1 VLDKPVG
8 PSSMRAVAVVR
19 RRAGGLKTGH
29 GGTLDPLASGVLVLG
44 LGKAT
49 KLLEQIVATD
59 KGYET
64 EIDLSIRTNT
74 DDMEG
79 EPEVVEVAEPP
90 DRATVETALRQFV
103 GNVMQR
109 PPAFSAIKV
118 GGRRAYA
125 LARQEKPVDLPP
137 RPVRVNRLEL
147 VAYQWPVATITI
159 ACGKGFY
166 VRALARDLG
175 QALGTGGCCRSI
187 RRTAVG
193 PFSIEEAIPLDD
205 VPDPLEPH
213 MLLSVE
219 SALTRLD

>member
-19 RRAGGLKTGH
+19 RRSGGLKTGH

-49 KLLEQIVATD
+49 KLLERIVATD

-64 EIDLSIRTNT
+64 EIDLSMRTST

-79 EPEVVEVAEPP
+79 EPEVVDVIEPP
-90 DRATVETALRQFV
+90 SRVDVETALTQFI
-103 GNVMQR
+103 GTVMQR

-125 LARQEKPVDLPP
+125 LARQDTPVDLPQ
-137 RPVRVNRLEL
+137 RPVRVESLEL
-147 VAYQWPVATITI
+147 LAYTWPVATVEIS
-159 ACGKGFY
+159 CGKGFY
-166 VRALARDLG
+166 VRSLARDLG
-175 QALGTGGCCRSI
+175 ETLGTGGCCRSI
-187 RRTAVG
+187 RRTSVG
-193 PFSIEEAIPLDD
+193 PFSIDEAMSLDD

-213 MLLSVE
+213 MLLTVE
-219 SALTRLD
+219 SALARLD

>member
-1 VLDKPVG
+1 
-8 PSSMRAVAVVR
+8 MRAVAVVR

-49 KLLEQIVATD
+49 KLLERVVATD

-64 EIDLSIRTNT
+64 EIDLSIRTST

-79 EPEVVEVAEPP
+79 EAEVVEVATPP
-90 DRATVETALRQFV
+90 DRTAIEVALRQFV
-103 GNVMQR
+103 GDVLQR

-125 LARQEKPVDLPP
+125 LARQDTPVELPP
-137 RPVRVNRLEL
+137 RPVRVNSLEVL
-147 VAYQWPVATITI
+147 AYAWPIATVAIT
-159 ACGKGFY
+159 CGKGFY
-166 VRALARDLG
+166 VRSLARDLG
-175 QALGTGGCCRSI
+175 EALGTGGCCRSI

-193 PFSIEEAIPLDD
+193 PFTLDEATLLDD
-205 VPDPLEPH
+205 VPNPLEPH

-219 SALTRLD
+219 SALARLR